1 MAAISLWLESEAGK
15 PEMKRS
21 IAMCFALFVVAGCGQ
36 SALPNYRANPHASG
50 SVARVERVG
59 WYPAIVMRAL
69 FWYASLP
76 ESVPVSEGIQL
87 YRISYWSRLGDGKPA
102 LLSGLLALPTE
113 GDLRGTVLYMHGTH
127 TSREDSVS
135 NPAQEGVLVAGAFA
149 GGGYLLAAPDLSG
162 QGISHAPQPYFVNS
176 STIEQT
182 LDFLRAVQ
190 TVAHD
195 LGRPWNANLYILGF
209 SQGANNA
216 AVVQRELERRADP
229 AWHVRAGA
237 GIAGP
242 YNMADIA
249 LPLAMTGVAVSDST
263 YLTNL
268 ALSYSAHYH
277 HPLESVMTPDM
288 AARARILLDGEHTAD
303 DTTKGM
309 PRNPRELFTAEF
321 LDAFDHKKPN
331 WFIAAMRENEAYA
344 WAPAAL
350 FRAYYGDKDVDAD
363 PRNSKFLMQEA
374 SRRGGHLEAIDVGAQ
389 DHTGT
394 VFHAVPRIRRWFDAL
409 SADTAVSH

>member
-1 MAAISLWLESEAGK
+1 
-15 PEMKRS
+15 
-21 IAMCFALFVVAGCGQ
+21 
-36 SALPNYRANPHASG
+36 
-50 SVARVERVG
+50 
-59 WYPAIVMRAL
+59 MRAL
-69 FWYASLP
+69 FWYAALP

-87 YRISYWSRLGDGKPA
+87 YRISYWSRIDDGKPA

-149 GGGYLLAAPDLSG
+149 GGGYLLVAPDLSG
-162 QGISHAPQPYFVNS
+162 QGISPAPQPYFVNS
-176 STIEQT
+176 ITIEQT
-182 LDFLRAVQ
+182 LDFLRAVR
-190 TVAHD
+190 TVSRD
-195 LGRPWNANLYILGF
+195 LGHPWNANLYVLGF
-209 SQGANNA
+209 SQGGNNT
-216 AVVQRELERRADP
+216 AVVQRELERRHDP
-229 AWHVRAGA
+229 AWHVRASA

-277 HPLESVMTPDM
+277 HPLESVMKPDM
-288 AARARILLDGEHTAD
+288 AARARILFDGDHTVD
-303 DTTKGM
+303 DTTIGM
-309 PRNPRELFTAEF
+309 PRKPRELFTQEF
-321 LDAFDHKKPN
+321 LEAFDNRKPN

-344 WAPAAL
+344 WAPSAP
-350 FRAYYGDKDVDAD
+350 FRAYYGDKDVDVD
-363 PRNSKFLMQEA
+363 PRNAEFFVRETT
-374 SRRGGHLEAIDVGAQ
+374 RRGGHAQAVDVGPQ

-394 VFHAVPRIRRWFDAL
+394 VFHAVPMIRRWFDAL
-409 SADTAVSH
+409 SGDTAVTH